1 MDMDMNRVNL
11 ENILS
16 IELPT
21 NFENY
26 DTHLQVLLVEYLSQ
40 LDSIEK
46 HAYKIAKHHL
56 GSSFNI
62 VKSNGFCDWKK
73 DNKK

>member
-1 MDMDMNRVNL
+1 MAESRLNL
-11 ENILS
+11 ESTLS
-16 IELPT
+16 LVLPA

-26 DTHLQVLLVEYLSQ
+26 ETELQSLLVAYLSQ
-40 LDSIEK
+40 LGSIEK
-46 HAYKIAKHHL
+46 KAYMIAKDHL

-73 DNKK
+73 EHKK

>member
-1 MDMDMNRVNL
+1 MSRETL
-11 ENILS
+11 EQMLLL
-16 IELPT
+16 ELPS

-26 DTHLQVLLVEYLSQ
+26 NHEIQGLLVEYLTQ
-40 LDSIEK
+40 LGSIEK
-46 HAYKIAKHHL
+46 RAYKIAKEHL

>member
-1 MDMDMNRVNL
+1 MTELTRVNL
-11 ENILS
+11 ETILS
-16 IELPT
+16 LELPA

-26 DTHLQVLLVEYLSQ
+26 DATLKSLLVEYLSQ

-46 HAYKIAKHHL
+46 HAYKIAKLHL

>member
-1 MDMDMNRVNL
+1 MSRETL
-11 ENILS
+11 EQMLS
-16 IELPT
+16 LELPS

-26 DTHLQVLLVEYLSQ
+26 NPEIQGLLVEYLTQ
-40 LDSIEK
+40 LGSIEK
-46 HAYKIAKHHL
+46 HAYKIAKEHL